1 MGLAQAGSAAAWLR
15 RRRNKNRGFTCRQQC
30 AKPSNVLTAVGL
42 TAAVFFVIVVANA
55 FLMARGSYAT
65 GFNLWYS
72 FILRPDILG
81 TMVLTAV
88 VTFGYVWFGKGSGR
102 HPRL

>member
-1 MGLAQAGSAAAWLR
+1 MAPEAEEQEPGVHMPPAMRKAVEVA
-15 RRRNKNRGFTCRQQC
+15 
-30 AKPSNVLTAVGL
+30 TAVGL

-65 GFNLWYS
+65 GFNIWYS

-81 TMVLTAV
+81 TMVLTAT
-88 VTFGYVWFGKGSGR
+88 VTMAYVWFGKGSGR
-102 HPRL
+102 PRL

>member
-1 MGLAQAGSAAAWLR
+1 MRKAVDVA
-15 RRRNKNRGFTCRQQC
+15 
-30 AKPSNVLTAVGL
+30 TAVGL

-55 FLMARGSYAT
+55 FLMTRGSYSH

-81 TMVLTAV
+81 TMVLTAT
-88 VTFGYVWFGKGSGR
+88 VTFAYIWFGKGGGR
-102 HPRL
+102 PRL